1 VSRRVRG
8 FLWFTAWCAFF
19 SLAFTPLYEVADG
32 LLLAFL
38 ITSFLIMF
46 IGKVWKLWKYRHN
59 PEMFS
64 AHAGS
69 GQGGIFEGFRRWAL
83 DEYDDPA
90 R

>member
-1 VSRRVRG
+1 
-8 FLWFTAWCAFF
+8 
-19 SLAFTPLYEVADG
+19 
-32 LLLAFL
+32 
-38 ITSFLIMF
+38 MF